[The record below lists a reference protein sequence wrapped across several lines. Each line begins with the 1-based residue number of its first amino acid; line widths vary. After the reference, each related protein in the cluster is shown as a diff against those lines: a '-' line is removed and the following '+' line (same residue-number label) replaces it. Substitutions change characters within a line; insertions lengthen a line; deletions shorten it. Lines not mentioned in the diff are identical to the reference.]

1 MIREKRIESR
11 GISVRSRETKTKNKL
26 YTGMLFHSLLP
37 VITILIFLLLWQI
50 LVVKGI
56 LPPRIIAKP
65 TDVFATLI
73 KKLTDISPDG
83 KTLQQNIFVSL
94 QVSLLGLLIAI
105 SIGVPLGLLMGWY
118 PTIDRLVRPL
128 FELIRPIPPIAWI
141 PLTILWVGIGVQAR
155 AMIIFFAAFVPCVI
169 NSYTGIKSTSQ
180 VHINV
185 AKTFGARD
193 FTIFLRVGIPSAM
206 PMAFAGMRIALG
218 NSWSTLI
225 AAELLAANAGLGYM
239 IMMGRQFVR
248 PDVIILGMVTIGL
261 LGYLLTNIFGFV
273 ENRVVRWRTL

>member
-1 MIREKRIESR
+1 VKNQAEFEKETEERR
-11 GISVRSRETKTKNKL
+11 RNPVVRKMADGELK
-26 YTGMLFHSLLP
+26 YAILP
-37 VITILIFLLLWQI
+37 FITILLFLLIWQLLMVWEVLPTRI
-50 LVVKGI
+50 L
-56 LPPRIIAKP
+56 AKP
-65 TDVFATLI
+65 TDVFVTMITKFTSTKPDGATLFE
-73 KKLTDISPDG
+73 
-83 KTLQQNIFVSL
+83 NIFTSL

-141 PLTILWVGIGVQAR
+141 PLTILWVGIGVRAR

-180 VHINV
+180 VLINV
-185 AKTFGARD
+185 AKTFGASN
-193 FTIFLRVGIPSAM
+193 FKIFLKVGIPSAM

-218 NSWSTLI
+218 SSWATLI

-248 PDVIILGMVTIGL
+248 PDIIILGMATIGL
-261 LGYLLTNIFGFV
+261 LGYILTRLFGKI
-273 ENRVVRWRTL
+273 EDIVVKWRTM

>member
-1 MIREKRIESR
+1 VKSQVDKKKTTESKK
-11 GISVRSRETKTKNKL
+11 GNKAIGKTSSGDLK
-26 YTGMLFHSLLP
+26 YALLP
-37 VITILIFLLLWQI
+37 VITILLFLFVWQLL
-50 LVVKGI
+50 VMGGV
-56 LPPRIIAKP
+56 LPDRIIAKP
-65 TDVFATLI
+65 TDVFVTMFR
-73 KKLTDISPDG
+73 KMTDTSPDG
-83 KTLQQNIFVSL
+83 ATLFENIFVSL

-105 SIGVPLGLLMGWY
+105 AIGVPLGLLMGWY
-118 PTIDRLVRPL
+118 PSIDRLVRPL

-141 PLTILWVGIGVQAR
+141 PLTILWIGIGVRAR

-169 NSYTGIKSTSQ
+169 NSYTGIKSTSV

-185 AKTFGARD
+185 AKTFGATN
-193 FTIFLRVGIPSAM
+193 FKTFLKVGIPSAM

-248 PDVIILGMVTIGL
+248 PDIIILGMITIGL
-261 LGYLLTNIFGFV
+261 LGYILTRIFARI
-273 ENRVVRWRTL
+273 EDIVVRWRTL

>member
-1 MIREKRIESR
+1 MKNQAEFEKETESR
-11 GISVRSRETKTKNKL
+11 KRNPVVGKTADGELK
-26 YTGMLFHSLLP
+26 YAILP
-37 VITILIFLLLWQI
+37 IITILLFLLIWQLLMVWEVLPTRI
-50 LVVKGI
+50 L
-56 LPPRIIAKP
+56 AKP
-65 TDVFATLI
+65 TDVFATMI
-73 KKLTDISPDG
+73 TKFTSTNPDG
-83 KTLQQNIFVSL
+83 ATLLENIFVSL

-105 SIGVPLGLLMGWY
+105 AIGVPLGLLMGWY

-141 PLTILWVGIGVQAR
+141 PLTILWVGIGVRAR

-169 NSYTGIKSTSQ
+169 NSYTGIKSTST

-185 AKTFGARD
+185 AKTFGASN
-193 FTIFLRVGIPSAM
+193 FKTFLRVGIPSAM

-248 PDVIILGMVTIGL
+248 PDIIILGMVTIGL
-261 LGYLLTNIFGFV
+261 LGYILTRIFGKI
-273 ENRVVRWRTL
+273 EDIVVRWRTM